1 MLTLLDPQMEGLDVV
16 VAFHEV
22 IDNSIRAN
30 ATHVTFQ
37 ALRETQDGGP
47 ITGLLCRDDGVS
59 CTFGQV
65 AKLCASAPTCL
76 MMPEQRF
83 SNLAC

>member
-1 MLTLLDPQMEGLDVV
+1 MTLLDPQMEGLDVV

-47 ITGLLCRDDGVS
+47 TG
-59 CTFGQV
+59 
-65 AKLCASAPTCL
+65 
-76 MMPEQRF
+76 
-83 SNLAC
+83 